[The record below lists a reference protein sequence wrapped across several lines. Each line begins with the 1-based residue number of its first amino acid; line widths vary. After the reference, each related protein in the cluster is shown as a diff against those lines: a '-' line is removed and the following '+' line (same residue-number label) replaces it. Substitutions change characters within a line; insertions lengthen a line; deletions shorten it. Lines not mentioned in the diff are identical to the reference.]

1 SRTATTIHAPGN
13 IKPFESSFGK
23 FTNWRSKYS
32 VRRLKDKVI
41 WITGA
46 CGGLGKNFCK
56 AFLGEGASICL
67 TDVDEDLIADALR
80 EFDAA
85 EKMMGAV
92 VDVCRRST
100 IEASVS
106 RMVAQFG
113 KLDALVNVAGG
124 SLYTPNKFE
133 DIDEGSWDKV
143 VDVNLKG
150 TFLCSQAAVD
160 HIRKQGRGGKIVN
173 VSALAGRWLGS
184 LAGCHYTAAK
194 AGVIGLTRHLAYE
207 LGPEGIYVNAIA
219 PTITFASQRTVDLWN
234 KRSPEYRDRIISE
247 IPLRRVSE
255 PQEVAASVIF
265 LLSDEASYIT
275 GVTLDING
283 GRFFS

>member
-1 SRTATTIHAPGN
+1 M
-13 IKPFESSFGK
+13 
-23 FTNWRSKYS
+23 
-32 VRRLKDKVI
+32 RLKDKVI

-46 CGGLGKNFCK
+46 CGGLGKHFCK
-56 AFLGEGASICL
+56 AFLGEGAGVCL
-67 TDVDEDLIADALR
+67 TDIDEDLIADTLG

-106 RMVAQFG
+106 KMVARFG
-113 KLDALVNVAGG
+113 KLDGLVNVAGG

-133 DIDEGSWDKV
+133 D
-143 VDVNLKG
+143 
-150 TFLCSQAAVD
+150 
-160 HIRKQGRGGKIVN
+160 IRKQGRGGKIVN

-255 PQEVAASVIF
+255 PEEVAAGVIF